1 MKIKNTLMGGV
12 ALLLSLCMLPGAA
25 AGNPSTSQN
34 FDYILTSV
42 GLNPESVEDRLLIHR
57 ELVKT
62 AQETGES
69 YEAIVE
75 RVARESQN
83 AKPDHEMLGKENTR
97 AYRVALGAPRY
108 VGDVFYSSNS
118 TLGIQHGHTGIYDSS
133 SSYVEATSPH
143 VRRVNAHW
151 AEAPAPAFKYYVGW
165 DRQSPNKYKAANF
178 AAAQIGKGYNWFF
191 WNNKTVY
198 ASTYNCSQLV
208 WAAYKQTD
216 PNVDLDSNGGAGV
229 YPLDIKNSSWL
240 HEYQRIG

>member
-1 MKIKNTLMGGV
+1 MTLKKMTV
-12 ALLLSLCMLPGAA
+12 SVLALLVGFCMTPNANA
-25 AGNPSTSQN
+25 DYHSMNAN
-34 FDYILTSV
+34 FEYIVVSA
-42 GLNPESVEDRLLIHR
+42 GLNPSNQEDRNLIQSAL
-57 ELVKT
+57 EKT
-62 AQETGES
+62 AEESGES

-75 RVARESQN
+75 RVAYESQN
-83 AKPDHEMLGKENTR
+83 AKPDQEMLAGGNVQ
-97 AYRVALGAPRY
+97 AYHVALRAPRY

-118 TLGIQHGHTGIYDSS
+118 TFGIQHGHTGIYDSS
-133 SSYVEATSPH
+133 FSYVEATSPH
-143 VRRVNAHW
+143 IRRVNAYW

-178 AAAQIGKGYNWFF
+178 AAAQVGKGYNWFF
-191 WNNKTVY
+191 WNNKTIY

-216 PNVDLDSNGGAGV
+216 PKVDLDSNGGAGV